1 MMIFLS
7 SFVILFPRLQLLLL
21 LLLWCSYN
29 HNCNFVNAFVIHTGR
44 SGTAGTSS
52 SNAYPHHCQEG
63 AYRSRHI
70 VRLHSKNNNENE
82 QKETR
87 LMTDTASKGL
97 VSALTEIVNAV
108 TAAVTK
114 KEKTS
119 MKSTNNR
126 NTNNH
131 RNSSSISSSVAS
143 SLVPPQSP
151 EELLRRIRDD
161 YVVENYLWTG
171 KIDYACFEPTCIFQD
186 PTLTFEGL
194 DTFRTNTQNLVPI
207 INKLVDVPNSQS
219 QLLDIQLSSTTTTTT
234 GGSNSNGNNNSNNNN
249 GNTTHYVE
257 TRWNMKG
264 NITGLFWKPKID
276 VIGRTKFWYRE
287 QPKTLVSSSSS
298 ASVSASSLASS
309 SLQVYYYD
317 EEWEIPAYQALLQI
331 ITPGVELL

>member
-7 SFVILFPRLQLLLL
+7 SFVILFPRLQLLFL
-21 LLLWCSYN
+21 LLLWCSCN

-52 SNAYPHHCQEG
+52 SNAYPYHRQEG

-82 QKETR
+82 QKDTR

-126 NTNNH
+126 NTNNNHHTNNH

-171 KIDYACFEPTCIFQD
+171 KIDCYV
-186 PTLTFEGL
+186 
-194 DTFRTNTQNLVPI
+194 RYQNKNHI
-207 INKLVDVPNSQS
+207 
-219 QLLDIQLSSTTTTTT
+219 
-234 GGSNSNGNNNSNNNN
+234 
-249 GNTTHYVE
+249 
-257 TRWNMKG
+257 M
-264 NITGLFWKPKID
+264 
-276 VIGRTKFWYRE
+276 
-287 QPKTLVSSSSS
+287 
-298 ASVSASSLASS
+298 
-309 SLQVYYYD
+309 
-317 EEWEIPAYQALLQI
+317 
-331 ITPGVELL
+331 